1 MVCLALNS
9 RYALVCFFQHLVC
22 MTGAGSYSHSFANYV
37 FLVTCG
43 SGNARTRPEIVRELA
58 VFRGDGI

>member
-1 MVCLALNS
+1 
-9 RYALVCFFQHLVC
+9 
-22 MTGAGSYSHSFANYV
+22 MTGVGSYSHSFANCV
-37 FLVTCG
+37 FLVTGG